1 MLESS
6 TCKARKEGSDMKTS
20 GIFAFFGFLAL
31 CAECEDL
38 NLFLLSKIVGFALF
52 LCAYIAYNTTKRD
65 NQPNTLTNQNKK
77 ENESI

>member
-1 MLESS
+1 
-6 TCKARKEGSDMKTS
+6 MKTC
-20 GIFAFFGFLAL
+20 GILAFFGFIAL
-31 CAECEDL
+31 CAECENF
-38 NLFLLSKIVGFALF
+38 NLFLLSKLVGFALF